1 MRDQEKDLAFQAF
14 GMAIAFLQDAL
25 IDEHTIMTATYFLY
39 EPESKKAETARATP
53 AKGSSLALKNMVL
66 DA

>member
-1 MRDQEKDLAFQAF
+1 MS
-14 GMAIAFLQDAL
+14 IAFLQDAL
-25 IDEHTIMTATYFLY
+25 IDEHTIMTATYFTY

-53 AKGSSLALKNMVL
+53 AKGSSLSLKNMVL

>member
-1 MRDQEKDLAFQAF
+1 MS
-14 GMAIAFLQDAL
+14 IAFLEDAL
-25 IDEHTIMTATYFLY
+25 IAAHTIMTATYFMY

-53 AKGSSLALKNMVL
+53 AKGSSLQLKNMVL